1 MARGDGFVL
10 VYSVADEKSF
20 EEVQQLRDAILSSRS
35 SAQDSDSSS
44 AEGADD
50 EFVPIVIVG
59 NKADCG
65 DSEREVPSITAE
77 TIVTIDWEHGFVETS
92 AKTGEGVENIFRELL
107 KQSRISTDL
116 LDAAMDKL
124 PRTASGRQQTP
135 RRRSNQKRKSD
146 TCIIN

>member
-20 EEVQQLRDAILSSRS
+20 EEVQQLRDAILSSRT
-35 SAQDSDSSS
+35 SAQDSDSSTDS
-44 AEGADD
+44 VDD

-116 LDAAMDKL
+116 LDAAMNKL
-124 PRTASGRQQTP
+124 PRTASAKSPQTP
-135 RRRSNQKRKSD
+135 KHKNQKRRSD